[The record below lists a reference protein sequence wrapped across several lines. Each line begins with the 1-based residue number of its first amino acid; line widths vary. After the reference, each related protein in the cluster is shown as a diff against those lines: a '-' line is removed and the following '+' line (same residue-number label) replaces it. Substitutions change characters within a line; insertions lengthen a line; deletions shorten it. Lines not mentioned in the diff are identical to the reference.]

1 MRRLLTFGC
10 WLFVIMSWGYGK
22 DADHLRC
29 TGVLKGYFL
38 TSTGEV
44 VLRSV
49 NLTTQPISE
58 QPKEEMYLLWAG
70 YYFEG
75 QIKSAK
81 PIRHIAILA
90 DRHVVWKRELPKAI
104 LQGAV
109 PDLKLP
115 LQLHTRYGSDWKVR
129 VGFEDGGVVELPLR
143 PIGVRFRTPPPL
155 KIDWLDLVR
164 IRAIKNFLACYGD
177 RLFPG
182 WNAEQVPFALLGDDG
197 QWVFVNHPKPPK
209 GAKRYRGPS
218 PLKVDIFWSDHL
230 LEFDVPSEAAQ
241 TEKIN
246 GVDTVILPFRPYW
259 FALPEYE
266 TKRNAAEAM
275 MRLVILLHECF
286 HAWYGQQPFQS
297 LEISVPAYP
306 LATGELP
313 RLTDVLSNLE
323 SDLLNEA
330 LVTQDIDRRNEAI
343 RQFLALRQLPPKPEY
358 QSVVEMERIA
368 ELSEGVASV
377 LTDQAL
383 ELLMAQ
389 WQEYYPMLKVD
400 PFLTEQPISLSLL
413 WKSYPASPYFT
424 GAAQLTLLE
433 RWGFDWKSHLR
444 ATGFRTPL
452 DELLKKAIASKDNT
466 WQEPSPEQQAQEA
479 QALWRKVEGQLAAMK
494 QVEEELQNDG
504 FEEFRKRLRGEKL
517 GLWVKVAFPEEI
529 LRDYPPPKV
538 SLDGRWQESLNLMGW
553 DFRMDVN
560 RLCWVSQETM
570 QSLVARFYLPMEKEE
585 VVWFR
590 WRGNDL
596 EVRGEGLQLY
606 VPQARLIKTKDCLWL
621 VGQSRSLSGEKPLWI
636 RRAINIKRSGWFA
649 VSLAFLLAV
658 SAKTHAQ
665 IPEGVTVN
673 ATATGLFRDADT
685 GQIAYLTLD
694 LLDEAKNPPGS
705 WHTIVDEQYDISV
718 VVESIEP
725 ELRSLIL
732 KDEDGR
738 EIARAESDQLSNR
751 LQVQAR
757 RTPSHGCKWRWVLEL
772 RVVYAESPP
781 PPRREVQ
788 LVLTEKHF
796 PIPPPEYGQ
805 IHVRVYDGSNNQPL
819 AWARIEIPEAKT
831 TGQTGPDGTW
841 TSQLLPASAK
851 RGNTYTVIVTGP
863 TAFSRVWCEVR
874 NKVTLYSQG
883 VYVMH
888 VPLWPHC
895 PIVGRI
901 VFEGPGGDPQF
912 AIVEAKK
919 GNVTFQG
926 IVNPDGTFVIP
937 GGGGAPEA
945 GEWTVTVKYPG
956 AESITP
962 PSRTV
967 TVPNHCP
974 KDATRPGS
982 HSPVDA
988 GTFTIKLPFPGGPQ
1002 GG

>member
-1 MRRLLTFGC
+1 MRRLLTFWF
-10 WLFVIMSWGYGK
+10 WLFAIVSWGRGS

-29 TGVLKGYFL
+29 MGVLKGYFL
-38 TSTGEV
+38 APTGDV
-44 VLRSV
+44 VLRSI
-49 NLTTQPISE
+49 NLTTQPING

-75 QIKSAK
+75 QIKSVK
-81 PIRHIAILA
+81 PIRRLAILA
-90 DRHVVWKRELPKAI
+90 GHHVVWQRELPKAI

-129 VGFEDGGVVELPLR
+129 IGFEEGGVVELPLR
-143 PIGVRFRTPPPL
+143 PIGVRFRPPPPL

-164 IRAIKNFLACYGD
+164 IRAIKNFLARYGD

-182 WNAEQVPFALLGDDG
+182 WNAERIPFALLGDDG

-218 PLKVDIFWSDHL
+218 PLKADLFWIDRW
-230 LEFDVPSEAAQ
+230 LEFEGPPEAAQ

-259 FALPEYE
+259 FALPAYE
-266 TKRNAAEAM
+266 TKRNAAEAVV
-275 MRLVILLHECF
+275 RLATLLHECF

-297 LEISVPAYP
+297 LAISVPAYP
-306 LATGELP
+306 MATGELT
-313 RLTDVLSNLE
+313 RLTGVLRNLE

-343 RQFLALRQLPPKPEY
+343 RQFLALRQSPPNPEY
-358 QSVVEMERIA
+358 QSVVQMERTD

-377 LTDQAL
+377 LADQAL
-383 ELLMAQ
+383 KLLMAQ
-389 WQEYYPMLKVD
+389 WREYYPMLKVD
-400 PFLTEQPISLSLL
+400 PFLAEQPISLPPL

-433 RWGFDWKSHLR
+433 GWGFDWKSHLR
-444 ATGFRTPL
+444 TAGFRTPL
-452 DELLKKAIASKDNT
+452 DELLKKAAART
-466 WQEPSPEQQAQEA
+466 TAWREPSPEQQAREA

-494 QVEEELQNDG
+494 QVDEEVQKEG

-517 GLWVKVAFPEEI
+517 GLWVKVAFPEEV
-529 LRDYPPPKV
+529 LRRYPLPKV
-538 SLDGRWQESLNLMGW
+538 PLDGRWQESLNLMGW
-553 DFRMDVN
+553 DFRLEVN
-560 RLCWVSQETM
+560 RLCWVSHETM
-570 QSLVARFYLPMEKEE
+570 RSLVARLYLPMEREE

-590 WRGNDL
+590 WRGRDL
-596 EVRGEGLQLY
+596 EVRGEGLRLY
-606 VPQARLIKTKDCLWL
+606 VPQAHLIKTRECLWL
-621 VGQSRSLSGEKPLWI
+621 VGQSRFLSGEQPLWT
-636 RRAINIKRSGWFA
+636 RRVITMKRATWLA
-649 VSLAFLLAV
+649 VSLSLLLAV
-658 SAKTHAQ
+658 LNDVRTQ
-665 IPEGVTVN
+665 IPEGVTVT
-673 ATATGLFRDADT
+673 ATATGFFRDADT

-694 LLDEAKNPPGS
+694 LLDEANNPPGS
-705 WHTIVDEQYDISV
+705 WHTIIDEQYDISV

-725 ELRSLIL
+725 QLRNLIL

-751 LQVQAR
+751 LQVQVQ
-757 RTPSHGCKWRWVLEL
+757 RTPNHGCIWRWVLEL
-772 RVVYAESPP
+772 QVVYISDPP
-781 PPRREVQ
+781 PPRREVR

-796 PIPPPEYGQ
+796 PAPPPEYGQ

-819 AWARIEIPEAKT
+819 AWAHIEIPEEKT

-841 TSQLLPASAK
+841 TSQLLPAPAK
-851 RGNTYTVIVTGP
+851 GGKTYTVIVTGP
-863 TAFSRVWCEVR
+863 TYSSQVWCTVR
-874 NKVTLYSQG
+874 QTVRLYTQG
-883 VYVMH
+883 VHVMH
-888 VPLWPHC
+888 VPLWRHH

-901 VFEGPGGDPQF
+901 VFDGPGGDPQS
-912 AIVEAKK
+912 AVVKATK

-945 GEWTVTVKYPG
+945 GEWTVTVKYPN

-974 KDATRPGS
+974 KDAIRPGS